1 MESIKKYKIVH
12 IISNL
17 SLGGAQILLFDI
29 MCKLKEY
36 KDLELTLITIDS
48 GEYIEKYNNAGIK
61 VIDIGEKGL
70 VNLKIYFKLK
80 KILKSIKPDIVH
92 THLNK
97 ADFYGRIA
105 AKRSNVPLI
114 ISTCHNYS
122 TTHTGADINKKSF
135 FDVIDNFVINY
146 SKSSLIAISK
156 LVKQYL
162 INRNPAYEKI
172 TEVIYNG
179 INPDKSKYKLSEG
192 EMLKL
197 RSENNIDSDDF
208 VISVIG
214 RLDKQKGHL
223 LFLESVKETLHRNK
237 KIKILLIG
245 DGSLRDQI
253 ESFIKEND
261 LGNQVIMKGFQPDSE
276 PYIEIS
282 DLICVPSLW
291 EGFGLVIIEGMI
303 KKKIILA
310 SDVGGIPEIITDGF
324 NGFMFESQNSKSLE
338 DKLTY
343 IIKHKDESVKLK
355 ENAMDT
361 VKEKFDVK
369 RNADLY
375 YELYIEK
382 LRKKFP
388 EYNVFTCQQ

>member
-1 MESIKKYKIVH
+1 MIKQIKIVH

-29 MCKLKEY
+29 LCKLKEY

-48 GEYIEKYNNAGIK
+48 GEYIEKYKNAGIK
-61 VIDIGEKGL
+61 IIDIGEKGL
-70 VNLKIYFKLK
+70 INPKIYFKLK
-80 KILKSIKPDIVH
+80 KVIESLKPDIVH

-122 TTHTGADINKKSF
+122 TTHSGADINKKSF

-146 SKSSLIAISK
+146 SQSSLIAISK

-179 INPDKSKYKLSEG
+179 LDLGKSVYKLNAKEI
-192 EMLKL
+192 LKL
-197 RSENNIDSDDF
+197 RSLNNLDNDDF
-208 VISVIG
+208 IISIIG
-214 RLDKQKGHL
+214 RLDVQKGHL
-223 LFLESVKETLHRNK
+223 FFLESVREILNQNK
-237 KIKILLIG
+237 RIKVLIIG
-245 DGSLRDQI
+245 DGKLRNEI
-253 ESFIKEND
+253 ENYILNNNLSS
-261 LGNQVIMKGFQPDSE
+261 QVIMKGFLPDSE
-276 PYIEIS
+276 PYFEIS

-291 EGFGLVIIEGMI
+291 EGFGLVVIEGMI
-303 KKKIILA
+303 KRKIVLA
-310 SDVGGIPEIITDGF
+310 SETGGIPEIITDGF
-324 NGFMFESQNSKSLE
+324 NGFMFESQNSRSLA

-343 IIKHKDESVKLK
+343 IIERKDDFVKLK
-355 ENAMDT
+355 ENAMAT
-361 VKEKFDVK
+361 VKEKFDVRK
-369 RNADLY
+369 NADLY
-375 YELYIEK
+375 YEVYIKK
-382 LRKKFP
+382 LRKKNIP
-388 EYNVFTCQQ
+388 VI

>member
-1 MESIKKYKIVH
+1 MINKIKVVH

-17 SLGGAQILLFDI
+17 NIGGAQILLYDI
-29 MCKLKEY
+29 LKSLKEHT
-36 KDLELTLITIDS
+36 DLDLSIITIDS
-48 GEYIEKYNNAGIK
+48 GEYIKKYNDAGLK
-61 VIDIGEKGL
+61 VIDTEEKGL
-70 VNLKIYFKLK
+70 VNPKIYFKLK
-80 KILKSIKPDIVH
+80 KILKSIGPDIVH

-105 AKRSNVPLI
+105 AKRAGVPLI

-162 INRNPAYEKI
+162 IKRNPAYGKI

-179 INPDKSKYKLSEG
+179 LDVSNSVYKLNET
-192 EMLKL
+192 ELFNL
-197 RSENNIDSDDF
+197 RSLNNLGINDF
-208 VISVIG
+208 VISIIG

-223 LFLESVKETLHRNK
+223 FFLDSVREILIKNK
-237 KIKILLIG
+237 NIKVLIIG
-245 DGSLRDQI
+245 DGKLKNDI
-253 ESFIKEND
+253 ENYILENN
-261 LGNQVIMKGFQPDSE
+261 LNSQVTMKGFLPDSE

-291 EGFGLVIIEGMI
+291 EGFGLVVIEGMI
-303 KKKIILA
+303 KRKIVLA
-310 SDVGGIPEIITDGF
+310 SETGGIPEILTDGF
-324 NGFMFESQNSKSLE
+324 NGFMFKSQNNRSLA

-343 IIKHKDESVKLK
+343 IIERKDEFVKLK
-355 ENAMDT
+355 ENAMGT
-361 VKEKFDVK
+361 VKEKFDVRK
-369 RNADLY
+369 NADLY
-375 YELYIEK
+375 YELYIKK
-382 LRKKFP
+382 LRKKNIP
-388 EYNVFTCQQ
+388 GI